1 MPVGEEAVL
10 GPRPVFMPQAGDSE
24 ARFRAGAEKEE
35 SRHQNKI
42 KDWIQC
48 RETAG
53 EQKEKHAASGTG
65 VVRRMVLCS
74 VALEGRD
81 TSLKESQVCL

>member
-53 EQKEKHAASGTG
+53 EQKEKHAAIWDWSGEEDG
-65 VVRRMVLCS
+65 AVLS
-74 VALEGRD
+74 GLGR
-81 TSLKESQVCL
+81 